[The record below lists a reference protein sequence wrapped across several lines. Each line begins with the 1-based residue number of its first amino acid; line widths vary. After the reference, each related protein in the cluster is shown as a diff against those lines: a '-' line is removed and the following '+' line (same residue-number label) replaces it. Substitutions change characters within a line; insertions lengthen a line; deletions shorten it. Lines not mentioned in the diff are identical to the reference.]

1 MESIRLRS
9 HIGADGLLQ
18 LEIPTHL
25 INMEVEVT
33 VMVKSVRL
41 NAEDLDLL
49 ANQKPKKTIEEISE
63 EFRQLRDSIKSDTLS
78 IREMIEEGRRF

>member
-25 INMEVEVT
+25 INMEVEVN
-33 VMVKSVRL
+33 VIVKSVRL
-41 NAEDLDLL
+41 NAENLDLL